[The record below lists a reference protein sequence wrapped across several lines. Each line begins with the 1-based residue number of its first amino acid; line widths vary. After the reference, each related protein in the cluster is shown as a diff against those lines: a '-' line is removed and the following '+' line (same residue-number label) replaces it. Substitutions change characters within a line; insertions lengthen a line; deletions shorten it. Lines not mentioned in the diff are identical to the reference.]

1 MSVVPPRGRRALPA
15 FVALGATLLVVLM
28 AVLQVP
34 HRDRV
39 TATSG
44 AASVVS
50 GRGFRT
56 PELLRLHYGKHGR
69 EFGRITMDEYL
80 HQAQALRDAPVSATV
95 LEIRRAD
102 SVVTR
107 FDTATGSFIAFDRD
121 GTIRTFFRP
130 NDGERYFRRQ
140 AARRGD

>member
-1 MSVVPPRGRRALPA
+1 MSGTRRQALPA
-15 FVALGATLLVVLM
+15 FVALGAALLVVLA
-28 AVLQVP
+28 AVLQGP
-34 HRDRV
+34 Q
-39 TATSG
+39 AAPAAPASG
-44 AASVVS
+44 TVAAAS

-56 PELLRLHYGKHGR
+56 PDLLRLHYEKHGR
-69 EFGRITMDEYL
+69 EFGQVTMAEYL
-80 HQAQALRDAPVSATV
+80 RRAQALRDAPLSATV
-95 LEIRRAD
+95 LEIRRPD

-130 NDGERYFRRQ
+130 DDGERYFRRQ